1 VVAERPQAF
10 LEALRAALG
19 SADER
24 FPNDGEEATMSVQDE
39 VDERRRTEA
48 VGHSTNTS
56 DPVQDHACIQAA
68 WQAAAPLWPA
78 WFEVLEAEEATAGRP
93 VRDDALSEV
102 EAVAVITTPQP
113 SAERG
118 VV

>member
-1 VVAERPQAF
+1 
-10 LEALRAALG
+10 
-19 SADER
+19 
-24 FPNDGEEATMSVQDE
+24 MSVQDE

-78 WFEVLEAEEATAGRP
+78 WFEVLEAEEATPGGR
-93 VRDDALSEV
+93 SG
-102 EAVAVITTPQP
+102 TTPP
-113 SAERG
+113 SRSRPSR
-118 VV
+118 